1 MIYIFN
7 MEIAL
12 VRIIDVL
19 TDEISFAILGSDV
32 EQFFLIMSARTKS
45 QQIFAE
51 ELIFF
56 QKSLLEDSLEQCENK
71 IVHHLAGVTGLLKS
85 AYGAHFLLLRLR
97 LTLC

>member
-32 EQFFLIMSARTKS
+32 EQFFFNNERTNEKS
-45 QQIFAE
+45 TNI
-51 ELIFF
+51 
-56 QKSLLEDSLEQCENK
+56 C
-71 IVHHLAGVTGLLKS
+71 
-85 AYGAHFLLLRLR
+85 
-97 LTLC
+97 